1 MRCPNCGTELP
12 QSAKFCLECGQPLS
26 GATAAP
32 AAYASPATYTPKH
45 LADKILTTRAAMEGE
60 RKQVTVMFCD
70 LANSTPLAERLG
82 PERMHALL
90 NSFFE
95 LALAEVHRYEGTINQ
110 FLGDGFMALFGA
122 PIAHEDDA
130 RRAVMAAIAI
140 RRMLRDRGSYFGA
153 GSNLTVRMGLNTGLV
168 VVGSIGDNLRMD
180 YTAVGDTTNV
190 AARLETSADPGE
202 ILVSETTARLVRADA
217 RLTPAGALQ
226 VKGKSEPVVAYK
238 LLGLAPRR
246 SALERAEERVFGE
259 FVGREQELRLLG
271 EALAEVQA
279 GHGRLVSLVGEAGA
293 GKSRLLCEFRKSLG
307 SLDVAVVEERC
318 RSYGTTTPYLPI
330 MDGIRSLCGL
340 VEADAPLDMAR
351 KIGATLEDLGLDP
364 GERAPYLMA
373 LLGLK
378 EGVGLLEALS
388 PETVKANTVDS
399 LRRVLAA
406 ASARRPLLMIIE
418 DLHWIDA
425 PSEEYVASMIDLLAE
440 APILLLLTY
449 RPDYA
454 PRWAPAGRASVMT
467 IERLS
472 DDDSRALVRAM
483 AQRGPLGDDVVRT
496 ILAKADGNPLFL
508 EELARAVLDAPAGT
522 AAPAVPETLRGVLTA
537 RIDRLQEGAK
547 RLLQTAAVI
556 GREVPVRLLEAVW
569 SDGGSVSAR
578 LAELA
583 RLDYMHERGSG
594 EETAYVFNHAL
605 AQEVAYESLLTQ
617 HRETLHDAAARAL
630 ETMYAN
636 RLDQALDRI
645 AWHYARTQRHDKAVE
660 YLRRA
665 AERAMRAYANAE
677 AVRALEEAETHARR
691 LPEDGE
697 RVRLGLLLLRAEALF
712 TAGRFQED
720 RAALLAEAE
729 AFEREGESA
738 LAADYHFRLAGV
750 HGVLGEGARAAEHA
764 RRSIEIATACG
775 DRATLGRA
783 HFVLGRELFWS
794 GGLKDAVAHLR
805 QAVRLLNRRGE
816 RFWLGLSHW
825 MMGLVYTMLGEFDTA
840 LDAAAMGQAAAES
853 LGDPRLMS
861 NVAWARSWVYTARGE
876 FAAAVL
882 AAERALELAPD
893 EVSRAFGRAWL
904 GIAHV
909 ERGDYATAL
918 PLLDAAT
925 HTVAGMKFVQL
936 EAWFTIFG
944 GLARL
949 GLGDVEAAGPAAA
962 RGLEVATGARFW
974 PAISAAYRLLAGIAR
989 VRGDLD
995 GATAHLEESLLLI
1008 RLGEARFEEARALL
1022 ALAEVAQQRGDH
1034 ATAAARAETARG
1046 IFEEVRVPYWVDK
1059 ARALAISVV

>member
-12 QSAKFCLECGQPLS
+12 ESAKFCLECGQPLS
-26 GATAAP
+26 RAAAAP

-60 RKQVTVMFCD
+60 RKQVTVLFCD

-90 NSFFE
+90 SSFFE

-110 FLGDGFMALFGA
+110 FLGDGLMALFGA

-130 RRAVMAAIAI
+130 RRAVMAAVAI

-153 GSNLTVRMGLNTGLV
+153 GSDLTVRMGLNTGLV

-190 AARLETSADPGE
+190 AARLQGSAEPGE
-202 ILVSETTARLVRADA
+202 ILVSETTARLVRGDA

-226 VKGKSEPVVAYK
+226 VKGRSEPVVAYK

-259 FVGREQELRLLG
+259 FVGRERELRLLG

-279 GHGRLVSLVGEAGA
+279 GRGRLVSLVGEAGA
-293 GKSRLLCEFRKSLG
+293 GKSRLLYEFRKSLG

-340 VEADAPLDMAR
+340 GEGDAPADMAR

-388 PETVKANTVDS
+388 PETVKANTVDT
-399 LRRVLAA
+399 LRRVLTA

-425 PSEEYVASMIDLLAE
+425 PSEEYVASMIDVLAE

-454 PRWAPAGRASVMT
+454 PRWAPAGCALTMT

-472 DDDSRALVRAM
+472 DAESRALVRSM
-483 AQRGPLGDDVVRT
+483 AQRGSLGDDAIHA

-508 EELARAVLDAPAGT
+508 EELARAVLDGPAGA
-522 AAPAVPETLRGVLTA
+522 AAPAVPDSLRGVLTA
-537 RIDRLQEGAK
+537 RMDRLPEATK
-547 RLLQTAAVI
+547 RLLQTAAVL
-556 GREVPVRLLEAVW
+556 GRDVPARLLEAV
-569 SDGGSVSAR
+569 SEDGASVTAR
-578 LAELA
+578 LADLA

-594 EETAYVFNHAL
+594 EEAAYVFNHAL
-605 AQEVAYESLLTQ
+605 AQEAAYESLLTQ
-617 HRETLHDAAARAL
+617 HRETLHDAAAQAL
-630 ETMYAN
+630 ETMYAG

-645 AWHYARTQRHDKAVE
+645 AWHYARTQRHEKAVE
-660 YLRRA
+660 YLGRTA
-665 AERAMRAYANAE
+665 ARAMRAYANTE
-677 AVRALEEAETHARR
+677 ALRALEEAEAHARR
-691 LPEDGE
+691 LPDDGE
-697 RVRLGLLLLRAEALF
+697 RVRLGLVLLRAEALF

-720 RAALLAEAE
+720 RALLLAETE
-729 AFEREGESA
+729 AFERQGESS
-738 LAADYHFRLAGV
+738 LAADWHFRLAGV
-750 HGVLGEGARAAEHA
+750 HGVLGEGALAAEHA
-764 RRSIEIATACG
+764 HRSIEIATACG

-783 HFVLGRELFWS
+783 HFVLGREKFWS
-794 GGLKDAVAHLR
+794 GSFRDAVAQLR
-805 QAVRLLNRRGE
+805 EAVKLLSRPTE
-816 RFWLGLSHW
+816 RFWSGLSHW
-825 MMGLVYTMLGEFDTA
+825 MMGLVYTMRGDFDAA
-840 LDAAAMGQAAAES
+840 LDAAAMGQAAAEA
-853 LGDPRLMS
+853 LGDRRLMS
-861 NVAWARSWVYTARGE
+861 NIAWARSWVYSARGE

-893 EVSRAFGRAWL
+893 EVSRAFSRAWL

-909 ERGDYATAL
+909 ERGDYTAAL

-925 HTVAGMKFVQL
+925 QTVAAMKFIQL

-949 GLGDVEAAGPAAA
+949 GTGDVDGAAASAA

-989 VRGDLD
+989 AGGDLD
-995 GATAHLEESLLLI
+995 AAAAHLEESLLLI
-1008 RLGEARFEEARALL
+1008 RVGEARFEEGRTLL
-1022 ALAEVAQQRGDH
+1022 GLAELAQQRGDH
-1034 ATAAARAETARG
+1034 ATASTRAEAARE
-1046 IFEEVRVPYWVDK
+1046 IFEEVRVPYWVDT
-1059 ARALAISVV
+1059 ARALAVSAV